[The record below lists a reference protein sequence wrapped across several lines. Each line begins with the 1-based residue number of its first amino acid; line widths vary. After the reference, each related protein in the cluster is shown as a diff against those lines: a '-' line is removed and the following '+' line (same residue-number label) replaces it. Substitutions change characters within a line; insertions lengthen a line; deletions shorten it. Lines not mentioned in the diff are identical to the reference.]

1 MKKSLI
7 FFYRNASVLQAD
19 DRNSSL
25 LSIGFKESR
34 NESTPR
40 ESPPRV
46 EKTQSRES
54 PPQLAFMTEV
64 IEEPTKEEITKKSLD
79 LSSPAKEYIEI
90 SSPVKKREPS
100 PVPIKEPERTADD
113 LLDEMLGLT
122 SNAKFSKATD
132 SKKCRLKG
140 FLGF

>member
-1 MKKSLI
+1 
-7 FFYRNASVLQAD
+7 
-19 DRNSSL
+19 
-25 LSIGFKESR
+25 
-34 NESTPR
+34 
-40 ESPPRV
+40 
-46 EKTQSRES
+46 
-54 PPQLAFMTEV
+54 MTEV